1 MRGDF
6 ARGSSQGAHKGRPY
20 GVGVVVVSVDIMIYM

>member
-6 ARGSSQGAHKGRPY
+6 ARGSSQGAHKGCPY
-20 GVGVVVVSVDIMIYM
+20 GVGVVGMIVHLLIYM

>member
-1 MRGDF
+1 MWGDF

-20 GVGVVVVSVDIMIYM
+20 EVGVVSVSIAILIYM

>member
-20 GVGVVVVSVDIMIYM
+20 GVVVVSVSIVILIYM